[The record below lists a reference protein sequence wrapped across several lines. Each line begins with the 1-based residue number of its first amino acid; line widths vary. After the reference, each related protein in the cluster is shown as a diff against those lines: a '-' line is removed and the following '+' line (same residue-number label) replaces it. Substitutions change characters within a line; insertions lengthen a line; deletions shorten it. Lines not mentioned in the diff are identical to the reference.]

1 MVLSLLGIVIGL
13 VLMVILSYKGHSILW
28 VAPLCAFVVAVFA
41 LNAGLGDGRTLL
53 TVYTEDYIG
62 GLAEYLASWFP
73 AFFLGAVY
81 GKVMDLTGTA
91 RSLGNALIR
100 LIGPKYALLA
110 VAVPCMLLTYGGIS
124 LFVVVFVM
132 YPMGYAIYREAN
144 IPRTL
149 LPGAIAYG
157 AFGITMTCIPGTPQ
171 IQNLIPAEYYGTTAM
186 AAPGMSITAAVIIG
200 GTGYLYLNR
209 QIKKAKERGL
219 GFTED
224 PKYRPE
230 DPDRTLPKG
239 HWVTGVIPIVAVF
252 LCLNVLD
259 LGIVLSL
266 LIAIVLCCL
275 MNINQYRILPK
286 AFSEGAVGSVGAIMN
301 TSSAVGFGAV
311 VKIVPGFTLL
321 TKMLLNMPGS
331 ILVSEA
337 VATNVLAGATG
348 SASGGVSIAL
358 SALSEKYL
366 AAAAGTN
373 ITPEVLHRVAV
384 LASGGLHMLPHNGAL
399 LTLLA
404 VSHCTH
410 KESYK
415 DICITC
421 CVIPAVTSVL
431 LAAVWGF
438 VLR

>member
-1 MVLSLLGIVIGL
+1 MALSLLGIIIGL

-28 VAPLCAFVVAVFA
+28 VAPLCALVVAIFA
-41 LNAGLGDGRTLL
+41 LYAGLGEGRSLL

-73 AFFLGAVY
+73 AFFLGAIY

-91 RSLGNALIR
+91 RSLGNAVIR

-110 VAVPCMLLTYGGIS
+110 VAIPCMLLTYGGIS

-171 IQNLIPAEYYGTTAM
+171 IQNLIPIEYYGTTAM

-200 GTGYLYLNR
+200 GSGYFYLNR
-209 QIKKAKERGL
+209 QIRKAKEKRI

-224 PKYRPE
+224 PKYHPE
-230 DPDRTLPKG
+230 DPERELPKW
-239 HWVTGVIPIVAVF
+239 HWLAGVIPIAAVF
-252 LCLNVLD
+252 ICLNVLD

-266 LIAIVLCCL
+266 LIAIALCCL
-275 MNINQYRILPK
+275 MNIRQCRILPK
-286 AFSEGAVGSVGAIMN
+286 AFSDGAVGSVGAIMN

-311 VKIVPGFTLL
+311 VKVVPGFTLL
-321 TKMLLNMPGS
+321 TKMLLNLPGS

-366 AAAAGTN
+366 EAAAGTN
-373 ITPEVLHRVAV
+373 ITPEMLHRVAA

-421 CVIPAVTSVL
+421 CIIPAVTSAV
-431 LAAVWGF
+431 LAAIWGL
-438 VLR
+438 VA